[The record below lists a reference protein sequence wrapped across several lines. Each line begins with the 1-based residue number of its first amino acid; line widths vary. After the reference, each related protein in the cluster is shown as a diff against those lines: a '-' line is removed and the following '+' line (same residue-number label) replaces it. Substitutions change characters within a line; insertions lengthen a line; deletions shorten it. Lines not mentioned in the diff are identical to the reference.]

1 MLVSVYN
8 TGEMGGLL
16 YLLLLW
22 VHSGLRIGVRATR
35 GRCLARIL
43 ITIGIMPAN
52 TFRAISLSIQM

>member
-1 MLVSVYN
+1 MLFV
-8 TGEMGGLL
+8 L

-22 VHSGLRIGVRATR
+22 VHSGLRVGVGATR

-52 TFRAISLSIQM
+52 TFGAISLSIQMQIATIE